1 MKKILNAL
9 VCALLVVSMFFG
21 AASTANAAVKNVN
34 DEMEDVCYHEWL
46 LAWEHPKV
54 CVNLQTDVR

>member
-34 DEMEDVCYHEWL
+34 DEMERPFQVLC
-46 LAWEHPKV
+46 K
-54 CVNLQTDVR
+54 R

>member
-46 LAWEHPKV
+46 LAFAV
-54 CVNLQTDVR
+54 SFLQYCK

>member
-34 DEMEDVCYHEWL
+34 DEMEDVCYQRPFQVL
-46 LAWEHPKV
+46 CK
-54 CVNLQTDVR
+54 R